1 MIELIA
7 YGQRLETA
15 TAAVGDSHVLDV
27 SNPGAISLTYQVGK
41 GDEVLGRYSPF
52 SQTFRLPFSNVNT
65 VFFGHYYDINID
77 PTAIITGPPTFNIH
91 NKVYCEIREDGV
103 PIIQGSL
110 QLKNIHLKEEEFEI
124 VVFGLE
130 ANLFQEIKDLKLID
144 AFKNSAG
151 DLSADYDVSMA
162 SATIKTSFDIT
173 QDVTEGA
180 VGAGIVMFPIIDY
193 GHSQP
198 YNFLFYENT
207 SSGSG
212 GLAVANYLQAT
223 QLKPAFKVK
232 KLLEL
237 IINNAGYSIDA
248 ATSTFLDTD
257 AFTKLYM
264 TLGSDREAL
273 ATRGIQGVLAGHT
286 SSPSVL
292 TFSASGTSVVGLDD
306 VTGAGYGTPPNP
318 ALLYDEGEHFNTS
331 THTFVAPEAGYYFGE
346 VHGNFDS
353 TDCIIGYGA
362 EVKVKAQGGSIGSG
376 GGGEYG
382 GVMWESDL
390 TFCQGSSGG
399 ATILT
404 PVSTEWS
411 GWLEAGQGVRMWA
424 TAYVYGT
431 GGVLRLKSEGTY
443 LIVQASNM
451 VNGFASIPNNMP
463 NLSQTDFVKD
473 IVQRFNLCVVS
484 DPDNP
489 LILTIQP
496 WQDYLDVGTHKDW
509 TQKLD
514 LSQSR
519 QIKSTD
525 TLRKKFIHYHDAEDT
540 TNINTKQQKYLGHTL
555 GEYRQEIG
563 GDFIEGVLENKSIF
577 APFNVQR
584 VPRQDDSNASN
595 ANDFLIAREYS
606 ADTEGPVSDAAPKLF
621 YHNNLKTLGGGQ
633 SFFIGE
639 TNSTYYPLCL
649 PFYNNGQQM
658 AIDSPLLLWQF
669 AVPPEFYGPIF
680 GTTPSNQGYFARYY
694 QQFLLSI
701 YDEEARLM
709 ECSMMLTPSDIF
721 SFRFNDEIQVENAT
735 YRVLKIANYQPF
747 AGVPSKVT
755 LLKKVE
761 KEASLFLPDP
771 AQDCELNVQGYL
783 ANGNVLFINPL
794 DGTTSSGT
802 QTCCEENHFFWNGD
816 DCLWNTG
823 GGGGGGTKPT
833 KGDPNLPWVGAGGKS
848 YLTGVGGFN
857 SVKNSGI
864 IDNNPIAGEHSIR
877 GMNMTST
884 APSVNKE
891 FVFYA
896 TSYSSVPVQA
906 TPGGVTD
913 ETSSFNLPQG
923 YMARFVVKVLSVQ
936 TDSGTTSGS
945 FGSTSFR
952 VWTFVAKN
960 IGGTITTS
968 GNEQTDFRQDDG
980 DVGTRTLLVAGAKG
994 SASTNPND
1002 TLGVAITLTGSADTV
1017 VAWHLDCSV
1026 TFVDLSGYTAFT
1038 SDLILQENMG
1048 YIETENGNFIEQ
1060 E

>member
-7 YGQRLETA
+7 YGQRLETV
-15 TAAVGDSHVLDV
+15 TAAVGDSHVLDL
-27 SNPGAISLTYQVGK
+27 SNPGAISLTYEVGQ
-41 GDEVLGRYSPF
+41 GEDVLGRYSPF

-65 VFFGHYYDINID
+65 VFFGHYYDVNID
-77 PTAIITGPPTFNIH
+77 PTAITTGPPTFNIH
-91 NKVYCEIREDGV
+91 NKVYCEIRVDGV
-103 PIIQGSL
+103 PVIQGSL

-144 AFKNSAG
+144 AFKDSFG
-151 DLSADYDVSMA
+151 ELSLGYDVLMTSVN
-162 SATIKTSFDIT
+162 IKKSFDIT
-173 QDVTEGA
+173 LDVTEGL

-193 GHSQP
+193 GHSTP
-198 YNFLFYENT
+198 YNFLHYQNDAVGQ
-207 SSGSG
+207 S
-212 GLAVANYLQAT
+212 GLALANYLQPFD
-223 QLKPAFKVK
+223 LKPAFKVK

-248 ATSTFLDTD
+248 TTSTFLDTN

-264 TLGSDREAL
+264 TLASDREAV
-273 ATRGIQGVLAGHT
+273 ATRPVQGVLAAKNDGAVVQT
-286 SSPSVL
+286 WTNASPSY
-292 TFSASGTSVVGLDD
+292 ASTTPLNADS
-306 VTGAGYGTPPNP
+306 GAGYGTPPVP
-318 ALLYDEGEHFNTS
+318 ALLYDEGDHYDTATYIFT
-331 THTFVAPEAGYYFGE
+331 APNDGYFFGE
-346 VHGNFDS
+346 AHGTFDS
-353 TDCIIGYGA
+353 SDCLTGFGA
-362 EVKVKAQGGSIGSG
+362 FATLRVQGGSIGSG
-376 GGGEYG
+376 S
-382 GVMWESDL
+382 GVNEAVSQQL
-390 TFCQGSSGG
+390 PGTSGG
-399 ATILT
+399 PALLT
-404 PVSTEWS
+404 SLSTTWS
-411 GWLEAGQGVRMWA
+411 GYLLAGQGVRMLTQA
-424 TAYVYGT
+424 KVFGASGT
-431 GGVLRLKSEGTY
+431 LRLQSEGTY
-443 LIVQASNM
+443 FIVQASSM
-451 VNGFASIPNNMP
+451 INGYASIPYNMP
-463 NLSQTDFVKD
+463 DLNQTAFVKD
-473 IVQRFNLCVVS
+473 IVQRFNLCIVS

-496 WQDYLDVGTHKDW
+496 WQDYLDVGVHKDW
-509 TQKLD
+509 THKLD
-514 LSQSR
+514 LSQAR

-540 TNINTKQQKYLGHTL
+540 TNINTKQQKFLGHTL

-563 GDFIEGVLENKSIF
+563 GDFIEGTLENESIF

-584 VPRQDDSNASN
+584 VPRVDDSAASD

-606 ADTEGPVSDAAPKLF
+606 ANTEGPVSDASPKLF

-658 AIDSPLLLWQF
+658 AIDAPLLLWQF
-669 AVPPEFYGPIF
+669 AVPPEFYGQIF

-701 YDEEARLM
+701 YDAEARLM
-709 ECSMMLTPSDIF
+709 ECSMMLNPSDIF

-735 YRVLKIANYQPF
+735 YRVLKISNYQPF

-761 KEASLFLPDP
+761 KEPSLFLPDP
-771 AQDCELNVQGYL
+771 DTDCELNVQGYS
-783 ANGNVLFINPL
+783 ANGNVIFINPL

-802 QTCCEENHFFWNGD
+802 QACCEENHFFWNGD

-823 GGGGGGTKPT
+823 GGGGGTTEPT
-833 KGDPNLPWVGAGGKS
+833 QGDPNLPWVGGGSKS

-857 SVKNSGI
+857 SLKTLGVTDI
-864 IDNNPIAGEHSIR
+864 NPIAAEHSIR
-877 GMNMTST
+877 GMNFSSS

-896 TSYSSVPVQA
+896 TSYSSVPILA
-906 TPGGVTD
+906 TPDGD
-913 ETSSFNLPQG
+913 ALQNSSFNLPEG
-923 YMARFVVKVLSVQ
+923 FMARFVVRVLSVQ

-960 IGGTITTS
+960 IANTITTS

-980 DVGTRTLLVAGAKG
+980 DVGTRTLSVAGAKG
-994 SASTNPND
+994 QTSFNPND

-1026 TFVDLSGYTAFT
+1026 TFVDLSGYTAFN

-1048 YIETENGNFIEQ
+1048 YLETENGNFIEQ

>member
-15 TAAVGDSHVLDV
+15 TAAVGDSHVLDL
-27 SNPGAISLTYQVGK
+27 SNPGAISLTYEVGQ
-41 GDEVLGRYSPF
+41 GDDVLGRFSPF

-65 VFFGHYYDINID
+65 VFFGHYYDVNID
-77 PTAIITGPPTFNIH
+77 PTAITTGPPTFNIH
-91 NKVYCEIREDGV
+91 NKVYCEIRVDGV
-103 PIIQGSL
+103 PVIQGSL
-110 QLKNIHLKEEEFEI
+110 QLKNIHLKVEEFEI

-144 AFKNSAG
+144 AFKDSSG
-151 DLSADYDVSMA
+151 ELSLGYDVLMT
-162 SATIKTSFDIT
+162 SANIKTSFDTT
-173 QDVTEGA
+173 QDVTEGSE
-180 VGAGIVMFPIIDY
+180 GAGKVMFPIIDY
-193 GHSQP
+193 GHTSP
-198 YNFLFYENT
+198 YNFLYYENDAT
-207 SSGSG
+207 GSA
-212 GLAVANYLQAT
+212 GLADPFFLQPF
-223 QLKPAFKVK
+223 QLKPAFKIK
-232 KLLEL
+232 SLLEL
-237 IINNAGYSIDA
+237 IINNAGYSINE
-248 ATSTFLDTD
+248 ATSSFLDTD

-264 TLGSDREAL
+264 TLGSDREVL
-273 ATRGIQGVLAGHT
+273 ATRPIQGVLAAKTDGAVIQT
-286 SSPSVL
+286 WTDASFPYATPTPL
-292 TFSASGTSVVGLDD
+292 NATSGTGF
-306 VTGAGYGTPPNP
+306 GTPPNP
-318 ALLYDEGEHFNTS
+318 ALLYDEGNHYDTS
-331 THTFVAPEAGYYFGE
+331 TYSFIAPNDGYFFGE
-346 VHGNFDS
+346 AHASFDS
-353 TDCIIGYGA
+353 SSCVTGEGA
-362 EVKVKAQGGSIGSG
+362 IAKLYVDGGDQGGY
-376 GGGEYG
+376 YG
-382 GVMWESDL
+382 GVAWATEQQL
-390 TFCQGSSGG
+390 PGNSGG
-399 ATILT
+399 PPLLT
-404 PVSTEWS
+404 TLSVTWS
-411 GWLEAGQGVRMWA
+411 GFCLAGQEINMLTGANVL
-424 TAYVYGT
+424 GT
-431 GGVLRLKSEGTY
+431 GGTLRLKSEGTY
-443 LIVQASNM
+443 FIVQASNM
-451 VNGFASIPNNMP
+451 INGYASIPYNMP
-463 NLSQTDFVKD
+463 DLNQTAFVKD
-473 IVQRFNLCVVS
+473 IVQRFNLCIVS

-496 WQDYLDVGTHKDW
+496 WQDYLDAGVHKDW

-514 LSQSR
+514 LSQARS
-519 QIKSTD
+519 IKSTD

-540 TNINTKQQKYLGHTL
+540 TNINTKQQKFLGHTL

-563 GDFIEGVLENKSIF
+563 GDFIEGTLENESIF
-577 APFNVQR
+577 APFNVQK
-584 VPRQDDSNASN
+584 VPRQDDSHASN
-595 ANDFLIAREYS
+595 ANDFIIAREYS
-606 ADTEGPVSDAAPKLF
+606 ANTEGPVSDASPKLF
-621 YHNNLKTLGGGQ
+621 YHNGLKTLGGGQ
-633 SFFIGE
+633 SFYIRD

-709 ECSMMLTPSDIF
+709 ECSMMLNPSDIF

-755 LLKKVE
+755 FLKKVE
-761 KEASLFLPDP
+761 KEPSLFLPNPDD
-771 AQDCELNVQGYL
+771 DCELNVQGYL

-802 QTCCEENHFFWNGD
+802 QGCCEENHFFWNGD

-823 GGGGGGTKPT
+823 GGGGGTTEPT
-833 KGDPNLPWVGAGGKS
+833 QGDPDVPWVSGGGKS

-857 SVKNSGI
+857 SLKTLGVTDI
-864 IDNNPIAGEHSIR
+864 NPIAAEHSIR
-877 GMNMTST
+877 GMNLSST
-884 APSVNKE
+884 APSVNKQ

-896 TSYSSVPVQA
+896 TSYSSVPILA
-906 TPGGVTD
+906 TPDGNTSQN
-913 ETSSFNLPQG
+913 SSFTLPEG
-923 YMARFVVKVLSVQ
+923 YMARFVVRVLSVQ

-960 IGGTITTS
+960 IANTITTS
-968 GNEQTDFRQDDG
+968 GSEQTDFRQDDG

-994 SASTNPND
+994 QASFNPND
-1002 TLGVAITLTGSADTV
+1002 TLGVAITLTGSVDTV

-1026 TFVDLSGYTAFT
+1026 TFVDLSGYTALK

-1048 YIETENGNFIEQ
+1048 YIKTENGNFIEQ

>member
-15 TAAVGDSHVLDV
+15 TAAVGDSHVLDL

-41 GDEVLGRYSPF
+41 GEEVLGRYSPF

-65 VFFGHYYDINID
+65 VFFGHYYDVNID
-77 PTAIITGPPTFNIH
+77 PTAITTGPPTFNIH
-91 NKVYCEIREDGV
+91 NKVYCEIRVDGV

-110 QLKNIHLKEEEFEI
+110 QLKNIYLKDEEFEI

-144 AFKNSAG
+144 AFKDSSGN
-151 DLSADYDVSMA
+151 LLTTYDVLMTGA
-162 SATIKTSFDIT
+162 NIKTSFDIT
-173 QDVTEGA
+173 QDATEGT

-193 GHSQP
+193 GHSTP
-198 YNFLFYENT
+198 YNFLHYQNDAVGQ
-207 SSGSG
+207 S
-212 GLAVANYLQAT
+212 GLAVENYLHPF

-248 ATSTFLDTD
+248 ATSTFLDTT

-264 TLGSDREAL
+264 TLGSDREVV
-273 ATRGIQGVLAGHT
+273 ATRPIQGVLAGKNDGDVVQTWTNT
-286 SSPSVL
+286 SA
-292 TFSASGTSVVGLDD
+292 TSASTTPLNADS
-306 VTGAGYGTPPNP
+306 GAGYGTPANP
-318 ALLYDEGEHFNTS
+318 SLLYDEGNHYDTTTYIFT
-331 THTFVAPEAGYYFGE
+331 APNDGYFFGE
-346 VHGNFDS
+346 AHGTFDS
-353 TDCIIGYGA
+353 SSCLTGFGA
-362 EVKVKAQGGSIGSG
+362 EARVGVQGGSIGSQADV
-376 GGGEYG
+376 
-382 GVMWESDL
+382 GVQNFSL
-390 TFCQGSSGG
+390 TTALPGASGL
-399 ATILT
+399 ATIVT
-404 PVSTEWS
+404 TISTTWS
-411 GWLEAGQGVRMWA
+411 GFLYAGQGVRMLTQA
-424 TAYVYGT
+424 NVFGASGT
-431 GGVLRLKSEGTY
+431 LRLMSEGTY
-443 LIVQASNM
+443 FIVQASNM
-451 VNGFASIPNNMP
+451 INGYASIPYNMP
-463 NLSQTDFVKD
+463 DLNQTDFIKD

-496 WQDYLDVGTHKDW
+496 WQDYIDAGIHKDW
-509 TQKLD
+509 THKLD

-555 GEYRQEIG
+555 GEYLQEIG
-563 GDFIEGVLENKSIF
+563 GDFIEGTLENESIF

-584 VPRQDDSNASN
+584 VPRVDDSTASD
-595 ANDFLIAREYS
+595 APEFLIAREYS
-606 ADTEGPVSDAAPKLF
+606 ADTEGPVSDASPKLF
-621 YHNNLKTLGGGQ
+621 YHNNLKTLNGNR
-633 SFFIGE
+633 SFFVGD
-639 TNSTYYPLCL
+639 TNCTQYPLCL

-669 AVPPEFYGPIF
+669 AVPPEFYGQIF

-709 ECSMMLTPSDIF
+709 ECSMMLNPSDIF

-761 KEASLFLPDP
+761 KEGSLFLPDP
-771 AQDCELNVQGYL
+771 DDECTLNVQGYL

-802 QTCCEENHFFWNGD
+802 QVCCEENHFFWNGD

-823 GGGGGGTKPT
+823 AGGGGGTQPT
-833 KGDPNLPWVGAGGKS
+833 QGDPNLPWVGGGGKS

-857 SVKNSGI
+857 SLKTLGVTDI
-864 IDNNPIAGEHSIR
+864 NPIAAEHSIR
-877 GMNMTST
+877 GMNFSSS

-896 TSYSSVPVQA
+896 TSYSSVPILA
-906 TPGGVTD
+906 TPDGDTLQS
-913 ETSSFNLPQG
+913 SSFTLPEG
-923 YMARFVVKVLSVQ
+923 YMARFVVRVLSVQ

-960 IGGTITTS
+960 IANTITTS

-980 DVGTRTLLVAGAKG
+980 DVGTRTLSVAGAKG
-994 SASTNPND
+994 QTSFNPND
-1002 TLGVAITLTGSADTV
+1002 TLGVAISLTGSVDTV

-1026 TFVDLSGYTAFT
+1026 TFVDLSGYTAFN